1 MALQR
6 DYKRRTNY
14 TPLALLVLDSLL
26 QGGAYRQASPELLSR
41 LISFAM
47 VRWLKIPNERNESIK
62 HLSVWLRAKVEGPIH
77 FSAADIERL
86 RISYQ
91 LYVGRRQA
99 IFGMT
104 GEEYIGRGV
113 GSIFGDGL
121 ATAFFGGM
129 SGGAFALTGLG
140 FFPLPIFLLYNH
152 GKFLLEAKILN
163 DLSLSTK
170 HMVAETDAVL
180 VGKMSDRVP
189 VAELKFR
196 WSSELEGI
204 LNKKSGTILIEGML
218 QKLMLN
224 SCTLLKDGAENRKE
238 SFKLVLSWAKDL
250 KRVNPLNWQEILETM
265 KVIRA
270 TSMRMT
276 FDQPQASAIIE
287 ELRNSVEGWRA
298 SEEAY
303 AAGDALLKTNF
314 QRTEL

>member
-1 MALQR
+1 M
-6 DYKRRTNY
+6 
-14 TPLALLVLDSLL
+14 
-26 QGGAYRQASPELLSR
+26 
-41 LISFAM
+41 
-47 VRWLKIPNERNESIK
+47 
-62 HLSVWLRAKVEGPIH
+62 
-77 FSAADIERL
+77 
-86 RISYQ
+86 
-91 LYVGRRQA
+91 
-99 IFGMT
+99 
-104 GEEYIGRGV
+104 
-113 GSIFGDGL
+113 
-121 ATAFFGGM
+121 
-129 SGGAFALTGLG
+129 TGLG

-270 TSMRMT
+270 TSMRMA

-303 AAGDALLKTNF
+303 AAGDALLKTKF
-314 QRTEL
+314 QSTEL